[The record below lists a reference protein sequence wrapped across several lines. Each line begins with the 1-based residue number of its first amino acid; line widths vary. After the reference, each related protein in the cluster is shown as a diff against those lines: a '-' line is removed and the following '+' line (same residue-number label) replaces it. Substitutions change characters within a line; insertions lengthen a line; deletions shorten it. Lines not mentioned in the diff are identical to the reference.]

1 MYNFL
6 VFMSFLQSV
15 VGFTLMSSST
25 MNFREPVVK
34 RIIAGLVMMLL
45 GISLLSYTLF
55 TKGFGSVD
63 RYAVLVILLIELSWF
78 LLCSKDLFH
87 ISLFSFLTYVN
98 IYVAIS
104 YISDNLAMG
113 YEGSA
118 FVGARIVIRTLIYA
132 LLLPFLF
139 RFVRMRFRSLVEALQ
154 KEWRVAVLVPLMFLV
169 MQIMVLYYP
178 TPYWYWNNGSWSRF
192 IIVTLYL
199 LFAAVYYILYIQA
212 SAIVEKYVLEKRQML
227 MAQQEKLWES
237 ELERQQATAALAF
250 QQRHDLHHH
259 NAVIMG
265 LLQSGE
271 AEKLKSYMMS
281 FDAALDAHYAKS
293 YCPNPIANSILS
305 LYAGRAEEANIKT
318 RFHASIPQHIDI
330 DNVDL
335 TCVLGNA
342 LENALEGCQRLAED
356 LEKEITVTIKYLDR
370 RLRMQIENTC
380 VSGILFDGDLPVT
393 QKIGGGTGTKSII
406 YTAERYDGTAGF
418 TMMEDKFI
426 TQVVLN
432 AR

>member
-1 MYNFL
+1 
-6 VFMSFLQSV
+6 MSFLQSV

-78 LLCSKDLFH
+78 LLFSKDLFH

-192 IIVTLYL
+192 IIVTMYL

-293 YCPNPIANSILS
+293 YCPNPIAN
-305 LYAGRAEEANIKT
+305 
-318 RFHASIPQHIDI
+318 
-330 DNVDL
+330 
-335 TCVLGNA
+335 
-342 LENALEGCQRLAED
+342 
-356 LEKEITVTIKYLDR
+356 
-370 RLRMQIENTC
+370 
-380 VSGILFDGDLPVT
+380 
-393 QKIGGGTGTKSII
+393 
-406 YTAERYDGTAGF
+406 
-418 TMMEDKFI
+418 
-426 TQVVLN
+426 
-432 AR
+432 